1 MRRRIISLGC
11 ALMMLAS
18 VCSAAAASEAETR
31 SSYYF
36 SATDVRAYAEG
47 GGEIL
52 IEIDIDATHTM
63 LEVGASDVYIYEQQ
77 SSGSYKNVFTFTSDD
92 YYDDMIETNTAF
104 ANLDLYYQGV
114 SGRKYFATVAVYAR
128 DSEGAERRYYDT
140 WIVTA

>member
-1 MRRRIISLGC
+1 MRRRIISLCC

-31 SSYYF
+31 ASNYF
-36 SATDVRAYAEG
+36 SFTDVRAYAEG

-52 IEIDIDATHTM
+52 IEIDINATHTM

-92 YYDDMIETNTAF
+92 YYDDMIETNTPF
-104 ANLDLYYQGV
+104 ANLDLYYQGKSGV
-114 SGRKYFATVAVYAR
+114 SYYAKCALYAR
-128 DSEGAERRYYDT
+128 DSEGAEVRYYNT
-140 WIVTA
+140 WAVTA